1 MVVPTDVQVAFVVG
15 AFFAD
20 IGAKLIDA
28 AEGHSVEY
36 LRALYARF
44 RFRALAYPS
53 VFVAPAA
60 TTFMLAWPVW
70 ETQYWSAGFEATG
83 GNILSAGSFGIF
95 LLLMFGAGWFGNWLG
110 FRWVLCG
117 ARKRLRILYVSIVVL
132 TSGLVMVQ
140 WPAPIRLGSYA
151 AFQSDPGAMPYI
163 WQNRDFFVSF
173 CALTLYCALPLVIW
187 YIRIRRSVKEIR

>member
-132 TSGLVMVQ
+132 TSGLVMVHNGQ
-140 WPAPIRLGSYA
+140 PPSGWGATRRFRVIQGLCRTFGRIGTFLSAFAP
-151 AFQSDPGAMPYI
+151 
-163 WQNRDFFVSF
+163 
-173 CALTLYCALPLVIW
+173 
-187 YIRIRRSVKEIR
+187 